1 MKVNLKHLKEKK
13 MSYTSHFI
21 FAAAVSAQLF
31 IRSVLLL
38 VHSFLPW
45 LEFSKF
51 DIESTISYLKDKHN
65 E

>member
-1 MKVNLKHLKEKK
+1 

-21 FAAAVSAQLF
+21 FAAGVSAQLF